1 VPAEAYDQLMD
12 EDNLNHAK
20 AVIACAGGV
29 QHVESRER
37 EWLLGYHSAAGTA
50 EWVLETVAT
59 YDGVDAIAEIM
70 DLPSMTATRRG
81 VLHDA
86 LRMCSADGPLRTEE
100 VGRLRQGSEAM
111 GIPAEVFSELQA
123 IVVQEGA
130 LRRRRY
136 ELVVA
141 PVLPAV
147 LPEAVSPPAASPGR

>member
-1 VPAEAYDQLMD
+1 
-12 EDNLNHAK
+12 
-20 AVIACAGGV
+20 
-29 QHVESRER
+29 
-37 EWLLGYHSAAGTA
+37 
-50 EWVLETVAT
+50 
-59 YDGVDAIAEIM
+59 
-70 DLPSMTATRRG
+70 
-81 VLHDA
+81 
-86 LRMCSADGPLRTEE
+86 MCSADGPLRTEE
-100 VGRLRQGSEAM
+100 VSRLRQGSEAM